1 MSVAVC
7 RYPPQTEKN
16 SRRRQNI
23 MCLIFQY
30 WVKTTERSVLHVGI
44 ISKVY
49 RIHQEQNIQPLE
61 C

>member
-1 MSVAVC
+1 MGVAVC

-23 MCLIFQY
+23 MYLTFQY
-30 WVKTTERSVLHVGI
+30 WVKTTERSVLHVEI
-44 ISKVY
+44 LSKAY

-61 C
+61 F